1 MSANRYIAYFD
12 KIILGLLF
20 IFFVCE
26 HHVKFT
32 AVKNISLYLA
42 LLLALILFFLQKSY
56 RLELLK
62 QNFKNAKF
70 PLIFLSIFVIYALV
84 ISAFPYTDEF
94 DSLKEC
100 FKEFGRGIAFLF
112 IILVLADGKN
122 RESKIFFYAILS
134 AFVLI
139 SAYYFFDALPN
150 LEHLKD
156 MTQYGEAGRIVKR
169 AYAPYADR
177 FAVFAFLAVVL
188 FRLKW
193 VKISLVLFCIIF
205 ICMDILTGA
214 RGSWLAVGVAFLL
227 SILFLM
233 FSSYREIFRRN
244 LKSII
249 AFGLAFSV
257 MLGVLIA
264 NSSIFSYKFS
274 QGASSSGRDLI
285 LKQRLPL
292 LMDSERAFWGI
303 GYGFRVYDKFLEDKS
318 AEKKVKIS
326 MMSITDTGRKH
337 WFNDEPFFIG
347 NYYYYGAIGT
357 GALFLSFVALLI
369 ASFREFCVTQNL
381 FFAMIFITLVSYFGV
396 RGLFE
401 TMNLRILYLFYV
413 LGFFILVKA
422 KNEK

>member
-139 SAYYFFDALPN
+139 SAYYFFNALPN

-156 MTQYGEAGRIVKR
+156 MTQHGEAGRIVKR

-177 FAVFAFLAVVL
+177 FAVFAFLAVAL

-205 ICMDILTGA
+205 ICVDILTGA

-227 SILFLM
+227 SILFLI

-292 LMDSERAFWGI
+292 LMD
-303 GYGFRVYDKFLEDKS
+303 DKFLEDKS

-347 NYYYYGAIGT
+347 NYYYFGAIGT

-369 ASFREFCVTQNL
+369 ASFREFCVTKNL